1 MVKDVELRA
10 RLSDILGFI
19 PDNIVYYQQ
28 AFMHS
33 SCAGSEIKAD
43 YNNERLEFLGD
54 SVLSTIVSEK
64 LFEMYP
70 TRQEGFLSMLRS
82 KIVQRPTLNSLALKL
97 GLDKLVTI
105 KSETAISHLNVYGN
119 AFEALLGAIYLD
131 KGFTTC
137 FDFMSNVVFARYLSI
152 ERFEE
157 LELNYKS
164 RLFEWCQKFNLKLDF
179 ELIEE
184 VLVNKNDHLFK
195 YKVLVNDVL
204 AGLGNGYS
212 KKEAQQFAS
221 HEALNFVRRKPE
233 CFGGK
238 W

>member
-1 MVKDVELRA
+1 MEDSEFISILT
-10 RLSDILGFI
+10 DMLGFA
-19 PDNIVYYQQ
+19 PDNIIYYQH
-28 AFMHS
+28 AFVHS
-33 SCAGSEIKAD
+33 SCAGSNLKTE

-64 LFEMYP
+64 LYLMYP
-70 TRQEGFLSMLRS
+70 SKQEGFLSMLRS

-97 GLDKLVTI
+97 GLETLVSV
-105 KSETAISHLNVYGN
+105 KSDVAVSHLNVYGN

-131 KGFTTC
+131 KGFSAC
-137 FDFMSNVVFARYLSI
+137 SSFMNEVVFRKYLDI
-152 ERFEE
+152 EKMQET
-157 LELNYKS
+157 ELNHKS
-164 RLFEWCQKFNLKLDF
+164 RLLEWCQKFNLKLDF
-179 ELIEE
+179 ELVGEE
-184 VLVNKNDHLFK
+184 MVNKNDHLFK
-195 YKVLVNDVL
+195 YRVFVNDVL

-233 CFGGK
+233 VFGGK